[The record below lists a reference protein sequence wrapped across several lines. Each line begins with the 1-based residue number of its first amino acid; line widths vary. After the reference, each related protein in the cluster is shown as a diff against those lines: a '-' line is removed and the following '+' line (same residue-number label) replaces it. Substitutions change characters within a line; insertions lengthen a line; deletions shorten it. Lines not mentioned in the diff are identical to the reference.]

1 MFLLCIHD
9 KKIVLHC
16 LEYYFIREKS
26 NNLKGAPFNLVKIV
40 RCLHFREA
48 VRHTMHICF
57 LFVYAWAEALF
68 DNQMVSWK
76 TYPKLAFGLYFTG
89 EFLQNTID
97 TKITVLLDVEFRT
110 LQSSASVLSR
120 VEYCIHNFFVY

>member
-1 MFLLCIHD
+1 
-9 KKIVLHC
+9 
-16 LEYYFIREKS
+16 
-26 NNLKGAPFNLVKIV
+26 
-40 RCLHFREA
+40 
-48 VRHTMHICF
+48 MHICF

-97 TKITVLLDVEFRT
+97 TKITVLLDVRITQQDIILYTHF
-110 LQSSASVLSR
+110 LSINR
-120 VEYCIHNFFVY
+120 LVCMGTNACYIMKKLAIVCKYGI